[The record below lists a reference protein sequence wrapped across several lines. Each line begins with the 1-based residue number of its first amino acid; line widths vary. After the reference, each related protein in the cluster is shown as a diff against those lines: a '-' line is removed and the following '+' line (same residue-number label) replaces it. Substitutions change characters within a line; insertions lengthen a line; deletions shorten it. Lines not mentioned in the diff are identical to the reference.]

1 MIYIFLLV
9 KVERFPIS
17 SATSQSSTV
26 LLRFVLCL
34 LKDEKDLRSH
44 LMPFLSLKKYVVMY
58 HLKKING
65 VGELV
70 QGIKACCASMGA

>member
-17 SATSQSSTV
+17 SATPQSFTV

-58 HLKKING
+58 HLKKINV